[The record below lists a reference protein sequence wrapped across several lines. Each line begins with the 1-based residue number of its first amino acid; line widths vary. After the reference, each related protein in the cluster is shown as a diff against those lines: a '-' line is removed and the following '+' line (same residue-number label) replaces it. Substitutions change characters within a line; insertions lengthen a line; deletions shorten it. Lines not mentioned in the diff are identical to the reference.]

1 MLAIAG
7 QTAGPN
13 WLNFFL
19 KKPIGTREIKIRL
32 FLKIPW
38 AGHYLLTYDCHIH
51 GREVWTLGVYT
62 LLYLNIIH
70 LKGRKLKA

>member
-19 KKPIGTREIKIRL
+19 KKPIGTREIKIR
-32 FLKIPW
+32 FFKNSMGR
-38 AGHYLLTYDCHIH
+38 ALLTY
-51 GREVWTLGVYT
+51 L
-62 LLYLNIIH
+62 
-70 LKGRKLKA
+70 